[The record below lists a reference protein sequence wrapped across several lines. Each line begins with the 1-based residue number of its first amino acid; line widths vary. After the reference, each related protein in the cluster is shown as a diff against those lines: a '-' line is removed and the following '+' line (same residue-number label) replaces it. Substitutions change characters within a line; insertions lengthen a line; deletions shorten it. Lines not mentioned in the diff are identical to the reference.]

1 MYHEKTSICQTN
13 KLSFYSF
20 NNENISLRFVNNSA
34 GYRRLKIWKRVYKKK
49 RGWIKRKGQSLYL
62 EMKPGSE
69 RHNNRWRWHVAVTSS
84 DTPQEDGSSTSGRDS
99 KNLALDTWHLKHMWI
114 SSSYNPIGRLWL
126 QVTSRLLFISEP
138 KLSSL
143 IQFWKRK
150 KAKLSL
156 TGSIY
161 HQHLAKN

>member
-1 MYHEKTSICQTN
+1 MSN
-13 KLSFYSF
+13 KQIEFFIPLIMVIII
-20 NNENISLRFVNNSA
+20 ISLNFLNNSA
-34 GYRRLKIWKRVYKKK
+34 GYRRLKIWKRVYKKNEDES
-49 RGWIKRKGQSLYL
+49 RGRANLYTWKWNQAVRDTIIDDDDMSLWHRVTLLRKTGA
-62 EMKPGSE
+62 P
-69 RHNNRWRWHVAVTSS
+69 HPDVT
-84 DTPQEDGSSTSGRDS
+84 R
-99 KNLALDTWHLKHMWI
+99 KTWHLKHMWI

-126 QVTSRLLFISEP
+126 QVTSRLLFFSEP